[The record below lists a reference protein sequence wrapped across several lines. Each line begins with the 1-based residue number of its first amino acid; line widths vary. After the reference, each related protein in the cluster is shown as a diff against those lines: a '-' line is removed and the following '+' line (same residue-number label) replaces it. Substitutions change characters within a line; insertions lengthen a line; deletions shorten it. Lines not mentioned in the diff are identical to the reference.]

1 MTNKEILNKIN
12 EIRKT
17 IENEVVEGHKLYY
30 LREPALQILNE
41 ATVQVNKGNKLR
53 EAEKMIQQVEKL
65 WNN

>member
-1 MTNKEILNKIN
+1 MTNKEILNKI
-12 EIRKT
+12 
-17 IENEVVEGHKLYY
+17 
-30 LREPALQILNE
+30 NE